1 MTAYLFKRL
10 LLGLLV
16 LCVTSILVFSALHI
30 APGDPVDVIV
40 GPIASQEI
48 RDRVRAQRGL
58 DKPLPVQFFI
68 YMSHVIRGD
77 LGQSILNKRPVSQI
91 IKEKLPVTAELGIA
105 AFLLAYGLAIPLG
118 TIAAVRRQS
127 FLDWFSMVLALLGV
141 SMPSFWLGLLLIYA
155 FAVHLRWLPPTGHG
169 GFATLIMPALALG
182 LPRVGR
188 VARLTRSSLL
198 EVVNEDY
205 IRTARAKGLQERI
218 IIFRHALRNALIP
231 IVSMMGLDLG
241 YIVGGSVVVESVF
254 ARPGIG
260 DMMLDAIYSRD
271 FPVLQG
277 GMFVLSLGIVL
288 GNILADIAYVIIDP
302 RIRH

>member
-10 LLGLLV
+10 LLGVLV
-16 LCVTSILVFSALHI
+16 LFGTSLLVFSALHM

-40 GPIASQEI
+40 GPIAPQEV

-68 YMSHVIRGD
+68 YMSHVVQGD
-77 LGQSILNKRPVSQI
+77 LGQSILSRRPVSSM
-91 IKEKLPVTAELGIA
+91 IKEKLPVTAELGLA
-105 AFLLAYGLAIPLG
+105 AFLLTYGVAIPLG

-127 FLDWFSMVLALLGV
+127 FLDWFSMILALLGV

-155 FAVHLRWLPPTGHG
+155 FAVNLDWLPPTGHG
-169 GFATLIMPALALG
+169 SFATLILPALALG

-198 EVVNEDY
+198 EVINEDY
-205 IRTARAKGLQERI
+205 IRTARSKGLREQI
-218 IIFRHALRNALIP
+218 VIFRHALRNALIP

-241 YIVGGSVVVESVF
+241 YIVGGSVVIENVF
-254 ARPGIG
+254 ARAGIG

-277 GMFVLSLGIVL
+277 GMFVLALGIVL
-288 GNILADIAYVIIDP
+288 GNILADVAYVIIDP

>member
-10 LLGLLV
+10 LLGVVV
-16 LCVTSILVFSALHI
+16 LFATSLLVFSALHM

-40 GPIASQEI
+40 GPIAPQEV

-58 DKPLPVQFFI
+58 DKPLPAQFFI
-68 YMSHVIRGD
+68 YMSHVVQGD
-77 LGQSILNKRPVSQI
+77 LGQSILSRRPVSSM
-91 IKEKLPVTAELGIA
+91 IKEKLPVTAELGLA
-105 AFLLAYGLAIPLG
+105 AFLLTYGVAIPLG

-127 FLDWFSMVLALLGV
+127 FFDWFSMILALLGV

-155 FAVHLRWLPPTGHG
+155 FAVNLSWLPPTGHG
-169 GFATLIMPALALG
+169 SFATLILPALALG

-205 IRTARAKGLQERI
+205 IRTARAKGLREQI
-218 IIFRHALRNALIP
+218 VIFRHALRNALIP

-241 YIVGGSVVVESVF
+241 YIVGGSVVIENVF
-254 ARPGIG
+254 ARAGIG

-277 GMFVLSLGIVL
+277 GMFVLALGIVL
-288 GNILADIAYVIIDP
+288 GNILADVAYVIIDP